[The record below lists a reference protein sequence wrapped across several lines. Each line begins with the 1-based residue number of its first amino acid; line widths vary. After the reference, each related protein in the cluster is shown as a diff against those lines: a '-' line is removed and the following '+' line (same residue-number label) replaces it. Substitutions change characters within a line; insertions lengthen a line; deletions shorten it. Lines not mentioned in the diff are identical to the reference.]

1 MGNYLET
8 IYFRNETDEQD
19 YPQKLCDHII
29 KNFIDSKFKDI
40 LDVGSGKGNHLIGFA
55 RRGFNIKGIDY
66 KPECLNALADFDI
79 RDCNLEK
86 DKLPF
91 EDNSFDVIFSKSVIE
106 HVSNADNLFDEIYR
120 VLRKGGIAIIMTPD
134 WNTQCHY
141 FWDDYTH
148 VKAWTRKSL
157 QNIMRMKNF
166 KQVECI
172 LFRQIPILWKCPW
185 LKFIFDLIALLPN
198 SLKWKDKKE
207 EIHRPLIRFSKEKM
221 LLAIGV
227 K

>member
-8 IYFRNETDEQD
+8 IYFRDETGVQD
-19 YPQKLCDHII
+19 YPQKLCNYLA
-29 KNFIDSKFKDI
+29 KNFMGSKHSL
-40 LDVGSGKGNHLIGFA
+40 LDVGSGKGNHLIGFNRLGLSA
-55 RRGFNIKGIDY
+55 KGIDC
-66 KPECLNALADFDI
+66 KPECVEALKSFDI
-79 RDCNLEK
+79 RYCNIEK
-86 DKLPF
+86 DLLPF
-91 EDNSFDVIFSKSVIE
+91 EDKSFDVVFSKSVIE
-106 HVSNADNLFDEIYR
+106 HVNNVDHVFEEIYR
-120 VLRKGGIAIIMTPD
+120 VLKKGGIAIIMTPD
-134 WNTQCHY
+134 WNTQHCH

-166 KQVECI
+166 KQVECR
-172 LFRQIPILWKCPW
+172 LFRQMPILWQHPK

-221 LLAIGV
+221 LLATGV